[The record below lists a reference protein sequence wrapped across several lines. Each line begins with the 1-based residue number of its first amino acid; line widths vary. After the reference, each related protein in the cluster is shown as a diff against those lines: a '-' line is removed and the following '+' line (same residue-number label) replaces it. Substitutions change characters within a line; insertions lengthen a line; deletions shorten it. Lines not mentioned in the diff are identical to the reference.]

1 MDGIRTAMPFQDEN
15 AREKFKDFL
24 SIRKIPDSDFLR
36 LYLKKKKK
44 RQGKKTTNDLLNKK
58 RKKIQF

>member
-1 MDGIRTAMPFQDEN
+1 MKMQ
-15 AREKFKDFL
+15 EKNSLVKDFL

-36 LYLKKKKK
+36 LYLKKRKDEKKNP
-44 RQGKKTTNDLLNKK
+44 TNDLLNKK

>member
-1 MDGIRTAMPFQDEN
+1 MDGIRAAMPFQDEN

-36 LYLKKKKK
+36 LYLKKNKE
-44 RQGKKTTNDLLNKK
+44 KT
-58 RKKIQF
+58 RKKNN